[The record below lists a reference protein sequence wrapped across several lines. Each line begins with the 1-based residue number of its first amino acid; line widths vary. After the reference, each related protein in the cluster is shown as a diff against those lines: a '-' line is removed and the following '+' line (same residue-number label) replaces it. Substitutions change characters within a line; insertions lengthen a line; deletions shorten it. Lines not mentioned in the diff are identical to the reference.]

1 MLLTYNSYSKKINQD
16 IEGFGSIYYRIISLY
31 AVAKYLNIDY
41 VHIKCDIGHNYTN
54 MDDDEWNDIHD
65 NFFNFKKISKSINDY
80 NLNEFNIIKKNE
92 MTTEDFNYINTNNFY
107 YILAPFSI
115 TLQSNSDEYYSPIR
129 NELINAYEE
138 NNNNRELIYNKNKK
152 NIAIHIRVF
161 NDCDISIFYDGYLN
175 YSSDRF
181 RYNEQ
186 AYLSIIN
193 KLIDKYP
200 DYDIHIFTQEKFKDR
215 YPNINNNPNFNIH
228 IDMDAISSLHHMIK
242 ADVLV
247 LGFSCFSHLA
257 GIYNK
262 NIVYYIDYHMP
273 KILNSWININEL

>member
-1 MLLTYNSYSKKINQD
+1 MLLTCYSELRELNEE
-16 IEGFGSIYYRIISLY
+16 IEGVGSIYCRIISLY

-41 VHIKCDIGHNYTN
+41 VHIKCNIGHNYTN
-54 MDDDEWNDIHD
+54 MDNNEWDDIYD
-65 NFFNFKKISKSINDY
+65 NFFNLKKISKSINDY
-80 NLNEFNIIKKNE
+80 NLNEFNIIKKHCLL
-92 MTTEDFNYINTNNFY
+92 TEDLNYINTNNFY
-107 YILAPFSI
+107 YVRSAYPI

-129 NELINAYEE
+129 NDLINAYEE

-152 NIAIHIRVF
+152 NIAIHIRVY
-161 NDCDISIFYDGYLN
+161 NDCDTSSYEGYLN
-175 YSSDRF
+175 YTCDRHK
-181 RYNEQ
+181 YNEEK
-186 AYLSIIN
+186 YLSIIN

-215 YPNINNNPNFNIH
+215 YPNINNNPIFNIH

-262 NIVYYIDYHMP
+262 NTVYYIDYQVH